1 MIKKISEIFS
11 KIIIFLDIIFNKLTK
26 KNFRYYLQDALRN
39 SSNTTVIF
47 ENKKYTFFNPSNLTY
62 WRTKTFEKKEPET
75 MDWIKNF
82 SLKKP
87 IFWDIG
93 ANIGLYSIYAAKQN
107 SYTEVIS
114 FEPSGLNLG
123 ILERNI
129 VLNDLNENITVFQIP
144 LFNKSNDLMYMN
156 ESSNEE
162 GGALNSF
169 GNDIGFDGKKINSIN
184 KYKIFGTSVD
194 QLINDGVLKK
204 PNYIKID
211 VDGNEHLIL
220 EKSSKVLTSDEI
232 KEIMIELN
240 EDYKEQFLK
249 ANQILK
255 QNNFE
260 LKGKFLSEFGKNSK
274 FQNSKNYLFVRK

>member
-1 MIKKISEIFS
+1 MIKKFSDIFS
-11 KIIIFLDIIFNKLTK
+11 KIIIFLDLIFNKLTK
-26 KNFRYYLQDALRN
+26 KNFRYYLQDSLRN
-39 SSNTTVIF
+39 HSNTNITI
-47 ENKKYTFFNPSNLTY
+47 ENKKYNFFNPSNLTY
-62 WRTKTFEKKEPET
+62 WRTKTFETKEPET
-75 MDWIKNF
+75 LQWIRNF
-82 SLKKP
+82 SSKKP

-93 ANIGLYSIYAAKQN
+93 ANVGLYSIYAAKQN
-107 SYTEVIS
+107 SNTKVIS

-129 VLNDLNENITVFQIP
+129 VLNNLSNNITVFQIP
-144 LFNKSNDLMYMN
+144 LFNKSNDLLYFS

-169 GNDIGFDGKKINSIN
+169 GNDIGFDGKKINLIN

-194 QLINDGVLKK
+194 QLISDKVLQI

-220 EKSSKVLTSDEI
+220 EKSAKVLASGEL

-255 QNNFE
+255 QNDFE
-260 LKGKFLSEFGKNSK
+260 LKEKFLSEFGKDSK
-274 FQNSKNYLFVRK
+274 FQNSKNYLFKRK

>member
-11 KIIIFLDIIFNKLTK
+11 KIIIFLDIIFNKITK

-39 SSNTTVIF
+39 HSNTTVVF
-47 ENKKYTFFNPSNLTY
+47 ENKRYTFFNPSNLTY

-75 MDWIKNF
+75 LDWIKNF
-82 SLKKP
+82 DLKKP

-93 ANIGLYSIYAAKQN
+93 ANIGLYSIFAAKQN
-107 SYTEVIS
+107 SNTEVIS

-129 VLNDLNENITVFQIP
+129 FLNKLNDNITVFQIP
-144 LFNKSNDLMYMN
+144 LFNKSNDLLFMS

-169 GNDIGFDGKKINSIN
+169 GNEIGFDGKKIKLIN
-184 KYKIFGTSVD
+184 RYKIFGTSVD
-194 QLINDGVLKK
+194 QLINDGILKK

-220 EKSSKVLTSDEI
+220 EKSTKVLSSDEV

-249 ANQILK
+249 ANQILQ
-255 QNNFE
+255 QNNFV

-274 FQNSKNYLFVRK
+274 FKNSKNYLFVRK

>member
-1 MIKKISEIFS
+1 MIKKFSEILS

-26 KNFRYYLQDALRN
+26 KNFRYYLQDSLRN
-39 SSNTTVIF
+39 HSNTNIIF
-47 ENKKYTFFNPSNLTY
+47 ENKKFTFFNPSNLTY

-75 MDWIKNF
+75 LDWIRNF

-107 SYTEVIS
+107 SNTEVIS

-129 VLNDLNENITVFQIP
+129 VLNKLSDNITVFQIP
-144 LFNKSNDLMYMN
+144 LFNKSNDLLYFS

-169 GNDIGFDGKKINSIN
+169 GNDIGFDGKKIDLIN

-194 QLINDGVLKK
+194 QLISDGILQI

-220 EKSSKVLTSDEI
+220 EKSTKVLASDEV

-240 EDYKEQFLK
+240 EDYKEQYLK

-260 LKGKFLSEFGKNSK
+260 LKEKFLSEFGKNSK
-274 FQNSKNYLFVRK
+274 FQNSKNYLFKRK